1 MRYSCI
7 INFPWVSP
15 VREAESE
22 EEFITNFIEEYNE
35 TYAQCCEGP
44 DIDRSM
50 IVDVKSEEQA

>member
-7 INFPWVSP
+7 INLPWISP

-22 EEFITNFIEEYNE
+22 EEFITNLIEEYNE
-35 TYAQCCEGP
+35 MNGELFE
-44 DIDRSM
+44 IDRSM